1 MDRGRTPPR
10 WLIALPAL
18 LAALWC
24 TSAATAQARHDTDP
38 RYSNAHVDRVVIS
51 STAETHPQGTFF
63 GSLYDLLP
71 QVGYAFNQRVQA
83 SVTGLHGLKRD
94 SGYFFEGTLK
104 ANVLRTREF
113 RVAALTSIDILGG
126 GDTDENLLFGR
137 VGATVQ
143 WCFGEHCESS
153 INVSAMAVVIDK
165 ADLVFPFGGAVGFIG
180 HLDGSMKL
188 LLEYGTLTSLSDG
201 LPIGD
206 VLPFLYAGY
215 GIRFAYP
222 NWAFDVTFIRSIDHG
237 ESESNATRPG
247 LFDLLGFPLLALTYR
262 LGHN

>member
-1 MDRGRTPPR
+1 MLSGT
-10 WLIALPAL
+10 APAG
-18 LAALWC
+18 
-24 TSAATAQARHDTDP
+24 AQSRHDSDP

-51 STAETHPQGTFF
+51 PTAETHPQGTFF
-63 GSLYDLLP
+63 ASLYDVLP
-71 QVGYAFNQRVQA
+71 QVGYAFNQRLQA
-83 SVTGLHGLKRD
+83 SVTGLRGFERD

-104 ANVLRTREF
+104 ANVLRTRAL
-113 RVAALTSIDILGG
+113 RVAALTSIDMIGG
-126 GDTDENLLFGR
+126 GDSEQSLLFGR

-143 WCFGEHCESS
+143 WCLGEHCESS

-180 HLDGSMKL
+180 HLDGSMKV

-206 VLPFLYAGY
+206 VLPFIYAGY

-237 ESESNATRPG
+237 ESESNATRPD
-247 LFDLLGFPLLALTYR
+247 LFDLLGLPLLSLTYR

>member
-1 MDRGRTPPR
+1 MDRGRTSPG

-18 LAALWC
+18 LAMLSGTA
-24 TSAATAQARHDTDP
+24 SAGAQSRHDSDP

-51 STAETHPQGTFF
+51 PTAETHPQGTFF
-63 GSLYDLLP
+63 ASLYDVLP
-71 QVGYAFNQRVQA
+71 QVGYAFSQRLQA
-83 SVTGLHGLKRD
+83 SVTGLRGFERD

-104 ANVLRTREF
+104 ANVLRTRAL
-113 RVAALTSIDILGG
+113 RVAALTSIDMIGG
-126 GDTDENLLFGR
+126 GDSEQSLLFGR

-143 WCFGEHCESS
+143 WCLGEHCESS

-206 VLPFLYAGY
+206 VLPFVYAGY

-237 ESESNATRPG
+237 ESESNATRPD
-247 LFDLLGFPLLALTYR
+247 LFDLLGLPLLCLTYR